1 MESAK
6 ANVEKLALGFLH
18 GEAAVDPIK
27 GACEYCGVKPLCRVN
42 EMRGAQEE
50 DEE

>member
-1 MESAK
+1 
-6 ANVEKLALGFLH
+6 LGFLH

-27 GACEYCGVKPLCRVN
+27 GACEYCGVKALCRVN